1 MIRSLVFAAQNFG
14 MAPPGAYRSA
24 LPGSDKM
31 DGTIFIRVRTRG
43 SHRHPYVPS
52 LALALTPFGCSLLGY
67 C

>member
-31 DGTIFIRVRTRG
+31 DGTIFVRVR
-43 SHRHPYVPS
+43 S
-52 LALALTPFGCSLLGY
+52 LGY
-67 C
+67 HIYPYAFSPHTH